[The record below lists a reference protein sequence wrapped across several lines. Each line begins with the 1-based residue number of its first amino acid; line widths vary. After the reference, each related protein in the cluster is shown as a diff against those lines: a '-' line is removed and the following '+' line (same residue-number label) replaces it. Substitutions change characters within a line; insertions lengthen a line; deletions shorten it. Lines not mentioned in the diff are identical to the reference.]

1 MASKTAAEAKSDNAL
16 PEKILSAAM
25 TILQTRGVKS
35 LSQAKV
41 AAEAGIRQSHLTYY
55 FPKKAD
61 LIAGLLQQHIDGAE
75 QRLAELSAGESF
87 ASFDN
92 SMAELTRNQARM
104 RFFLG
109 LLVEADNNS
118 ELQTM
123 LAAHIRQFDDM
134 VACHFGR
141 PSGDENVVAFLNTL
155 RGFGMCNL
163 VASESGKGPDIDQLI
178 KTFGL
183 DNKTSPR

>member
-1 MASKTAAEAKSDNAL
+1 MTSKTTTELKSDNAL

-25 TILQTRGVKS
+25 QILQTRGVKS

-61 LIAGLLQQHIDGAE
+61 LIAGLLQQHIDSAE
-75 QRLAELSAGESF
+75 HQLLALSAGETF
-87 ASFDN
+87 ASFDEA
-92 SMAELTRNQARM
+92 MTELTRNQARM

-109 LLVEADNNS
+109 LLVEADNNAG
-118 ELQTM
+118 LQAM
-123 LAAHIRQFDDM
+123 LAAHISQFDDI

-141 PSGDENVVAFLNTL
+141 SRGDVNVVAFLNTL
-155 RGFGMCNL
+155 RGYGMCNL
-163 VASESGKGPDIDQLI
+163 VSLAPESGPDIHRLV
-178 KTFGL
+178 KVFGL
-183 DNKTSPR
+183 NDDHL